1 MFENRLCSGILL
13 KKRIAE
19 SRDHLY
25 RVALAWCGNEMLADD
40 LVQETIETGIKKY
53 QQLRDEKQ
61 LRAWLHRIMNNNW
74 YRYLRTRRMHGELDE
89 QIPSGESGPLDDYE
103 KYEIVNKVRK
113 AVASLPVGQRQV
125 ISLVDLEEFS
135 YCEVAEILDIP
146 IGTVMSRLHRARKS
160 LLGKMKTSVIALPER
175 NEQHYILKQVA
186 Q

>member
-1 MFENRLCSGILL
+1 
-13 KKRIAE
+13 
-19 SRDHLY
+19 
-25 RVALAWCGNEMLADD
+25 
-40 LVQETIETGIKKY
+40 
-53 QQLRDEKQ
+53 
-61 LRAWLHRIMNNNW
+61 
-74 YRYLRTRRMHGELDE
+74 MHGELDE

-103 KYEIVNKVRK
+103 KHEIVNKVRK

>member
-53 QQLRDEKQ
+53 KQLRDEKQ

-74 YRYLRTRRMHGELDE
+74 YRYLRAGRMHGELDE
-89 QIPSGESGPLDDYE
+89 QMPSGEIGPLDDCE
-103 KYEIVNKVRK
+103 KHEIVKRVRK

-135 YCEVAEILDIP
+135 YCEVAEILGIP

-160 LLGKMKTSVIALPER
+160 LLGKMETSMIALPER
-175 NEQHYILKQVA
+175 NEQLYILKQVA